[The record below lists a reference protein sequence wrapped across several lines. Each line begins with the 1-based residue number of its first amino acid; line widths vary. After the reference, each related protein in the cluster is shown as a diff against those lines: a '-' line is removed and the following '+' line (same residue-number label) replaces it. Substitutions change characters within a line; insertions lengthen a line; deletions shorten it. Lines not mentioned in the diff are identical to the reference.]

1 LPNSEPNY
9 PTRKPEN
16 PAFKSRGNYLSQN
29 VDQPVKIKMDKQDQ
43 MVDLQLKRLSAKV
56 ALLEAQ
62 ARKPSH
68 TISPWLPLKEA
79 ASCLNFRSARALR
92 NRIKSG
98 TFPPDCYCVDP
109 TAPPGVK
116 RYLIHVERYIKKLR

>member
-1 LPNSEPNY
+1 MN
-9 PTRKPEN
+9 
-16 PAFKSRGNYLSQN
+16 G
-29 VDQPVKIKMDKQDQ
+29 QDQ
-43 MVDLQLKRLSAKV
+43 MIDLQLKQLSAKV

-62 ARKPSH
+62 ARKPGH
-68 TISPWLPLKEA
+68 LISPWLPLKEA
-79 ASCLNFRSARALR
+79 APCLNFRSARALR

-109 TAPPGVK
+109 TASSGMT